1 MAFDVST
8 VTLKGAELL
17 AAATAQNR
25 LIIDGCDAD
34 TAILTQAQAAQISA
48 RPASPLSTTTD
59 VTQLGSNTGHVNS
72 RVYFWAGT
80 NPGGDAHS
88 LYLYAHSE
96 SDPSNVYVIFVA
108 SATDSF
114 HIPEPGD
121 VVNEYQAALD
131 IVYTVAT
138 DSVGYATQATYCSLS
153 EFNLLKERTVTTH
166 KEGELTTGESQ
177 DVYGTKTFK
186 DQVIASALDVTGPLT
201 VWETSVFMGDMNAG
215 AITAN
220 GNVSVNGSKL
230 TAFND
235 LVVKGNITANTTNKT
250 ASFCKVSVSDMLESY
265 GPVFV
270 KGSSGLCLDQ
280 TATFCA
286 EDDANS
292 SYDEI
297 ITVNSGQTA
306 TNRVNIK
313 NVKDITAGNAR
324 INSACTKISS
334 TDREFIAQNTTDPTN
349 AAVVIKDCK
358 VSAYSVSATNGISCP
373 TDIVSGLGVSVGASG
388 LTGLHPTASSGTVN
402 VPIGG
407 IVAVYAS
414 SFVIGQGSSLNTVL
428 VGDVITVGSSESIYA
443 AKWNS
448 DSGEWEQGKQ
458 LPSNASYVALSDAS
472 SLSGTTFNGM
482 LLVVRTA

>member
-1 MAFDVST
+1 MPFDVST

-59 VTQLGSNTGHVNS
+59 VTQLGSNVGHVNS
-72 RVYFWAGT
+72 RVYFRAGT

-114 HIPEPGD
+114 HIPEAGD

-138 DSVGYATQATYCSLS
+138 DSVGYATQATYCNLS

-166 KEGELTTGESQ
+166 KEGEPTVGENQ
-177 DVYGTKTFK
+177 TIYGDKTFR
-186 DQVIASALDVTGPLT
+186 G
-201 VWETSVFMGDMNAG
+201 
-215 AITAN
+215 
-220 GNVSVNGSKL
+220 
-230 TAFND
+230 
-235 LVVKGNITANTTNKT
+235 LVEIKNLGVRSSF
-250 ASFCKVSVSDMLESY
+250 ASFCAADFLDDVSVTGD
-265 GPVFV
+265 
-270 KGSSGLCLDQ
+270 
-280 TATFCA
+280 ATFRGDIVANETGKTAKFNDVEVTGDLSVSGNTISASNSIA
-286 EDDANS
+286 EF
-292 SYDEI
+292 
-297 ITVNSGQTA
+297 
-306 TNRVNIK
+306 NRVNAPQICATSGYRIEVTRGGQSVTPAFVWYNSDDPDNAAAIIEDCKVNAYSIK
-313 NVKDITAGNAR
+313 SDTSYSIKDYGQSTY
-324 INSACTKISS
+324 SAVI
-334 TDREFIAQNTTDPTN
+334 EQNDTDPEN
-349 AAVVIKDCK
+349 AKAIVQNCK
-358 VSAYSVSATNGISCP
+358 VSAYSVTATNSISCP
-373 TDIVSGLGVSVGASG
+373 TGVISGLGVSVGTVG
-388 LTGLHPTASSGTVN
+388 LTGLHPTVSSGTVN

-407 IVAVYAS
+407 IVAVYTSA
-414 SFVIGQGSSLNTVL
+414 FVIGQGSGLNAITI
-428 VGDVITVGSSESIYA
+428 GEIITVGVSDSIYA

-458 LPSNASYVALSDAS
+458 LPSNALYVALSDAS
-472 SLSGTTFNGM
+472 SLSGINYNGM